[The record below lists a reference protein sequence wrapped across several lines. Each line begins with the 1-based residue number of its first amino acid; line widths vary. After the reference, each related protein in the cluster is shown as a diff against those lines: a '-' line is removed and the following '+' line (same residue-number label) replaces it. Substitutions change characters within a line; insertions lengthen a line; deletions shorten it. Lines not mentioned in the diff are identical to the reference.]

1 MNQPDPS
8 EYEIQDPK
16 GVRPQDPSTIEDP
29 YSIEDARM
37 DRSKPGSWSTR
48 AIAVM
53 LSVLI
58 FNVLTSFI
66 LNSSYFGLGILMGFG
81 PFEFFVI
88 SSLGIFLGCLLCQY
102 TAVWIWMQLFIS
114 NWRARIYLGGL
125 LIAAITLSGTLQ
137 YQLNF
142 FSGSGA
148 ISAPWYNVTVLSL
161 MLVIVATVF
170 YWFQGW
176 FLGLFLKR
184 THLTVEL
191 QLQIPNEY
199 SNQYTILRIF
209 GVMLVVGIASLLL
222 KYLAVIGSNLN
233 VRSIAMS
240 VLWIF
245 CSAFWTALIVYLQ
258 FASRFALVPQKFR
271 WRWWLAVI
279 IAPLLYPLSFVLLS
293 KAIDPTFPTSEIFA
307 AIPFIYVMEFG
318 FVIATRIQ
326 LWLIPREAIKQVYAP
341 IFSSPLPRSKQ

>member
-16 GVRPQDPSTIEDP
+16 GVRPQDPSTLEDP

-37 DRSKPGSWSTR
+37 DRSKPGPWSTR
-48 AIAVM
+48 AMAVM
-53 LSVLI
+53 LTALV
-58 FNVLTSFI
+58 FNVLISVI
-66 LNSSYFGLGILMGFG
+66 LFFGVFGAGALMGFG
-81 PFEFFVI
+81 TLELLAI

-102 TAVWIWMQLFIS
+102 SAVWIWMQLFIS
-114 NWRARIYLGGL
+114 NWLARIYLGGL
-125 LIAAITLSGTLQ
+125 LIGAITLSGTLQ
-137 YQLNF
+137 YQFNLL
-142 FSGSGA
+142 SGFGA
-148 ISAPWYNVTVLSL
+148 ISAPWYSVTVLSL
-161 MLVIVATVF
+161 MLVMAATLF

-184 THLTVEL
+184 TNLTVEL
-191 QLQIPNEY
+191 QVKHSNEY

-222 KYLAVIGSNLN
+222 KYLATIGNSPNLRN
-233 VRSIAMS
+233 IAMS

-245 CSAFWTALIVYLQ
+245 CTAFWTALIVYLQ

-271 WRWWLAVI
+271 WRWWLVVI
-279 IAPLLYPLSFVLLS
+279 LAPLLYPLSLVLLS
-293 KAIDPTFPTSEIFA
+293 KAIDPAFPPSEIFA
-307 AIPFIYVMEFG
+307 AIPFIYVVEFG

-341 IFSSPLPRSKQ
+341 I